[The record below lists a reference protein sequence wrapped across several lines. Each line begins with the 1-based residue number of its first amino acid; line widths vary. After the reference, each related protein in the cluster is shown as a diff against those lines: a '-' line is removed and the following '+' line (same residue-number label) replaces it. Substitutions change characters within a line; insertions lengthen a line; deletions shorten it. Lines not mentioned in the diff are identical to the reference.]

1 MLKEKTNL
9 IFGTPRRCSWKG
21 GELVTDND
29 LAVGYHENYLLE
41 KKSGGNRF
49 LFKKG
54 IVLNI
59 SFFSPS
65 VAICADKTVTSGT
78 TETAERYFS

>member
-1 MLKEKTNL
+1 M
-9 IFGTPRRCSWKG
+9 
-21 GELVTDND
+21 
-29 LAVGYHENYLLE
+29 VGYYENYLLE

-59 SFFSPS
+59 FFFLLL
-65 VAICADKTVTSGT
+65 VVICVNKNVLSGIM
-78 TETAERYFS
+78 EIVEWYFF